1 MIIVL
6 QMLENKQAN
15 CKCH

>member
-1 MIIVL
+1 MIIIL